1 MSQISLI
8 AAPMSC
14 QLTDKDRTF
23 RLDVSRFQLDSGQ
36 ALALIG
42 HSGTGKTLF
51 LEMLTLLR
59 RPDAESVY
67 AMLEGD
73 AAVDLLAL
81 WNNSTALQRK
91 RATLFGFVPQTGALL
106 RYLNAWDNVALA
118 QKLTGRIDENWLGI
132 LFDVLDLTEERDKR
146 PESLSI
152 GQRQRVAIARALA
165 HKPAFVIADEP
176 TSALD
181 PDNALVALKLLMEL
195 ARETGTGILLSSHD
209 QRLLDQLSISTVQL
223 LKAPDSSEK
232 HVRVLL
238 NTAQGA
244 A

>member
-1 MSQISLI
+1 MSSISLI

-14 QLTDKDRTF
+14 LLTDKDRTF
-23 RLDVSRFQLDSGQ
+23 RLDVSGFQLDSGQ

-59 RPDAESVY
+59 RPEVGSTY
-67 AMLEGD
+67 ASLDGD
-73 AAVDLLAL
+73 VVADLLAL
-81 WNNSTALQRK
+81 WGDPVALQRR

-106 RYLNAWDNVALA
+106 RYLSAWDNAALA
-118 QKLTGRIDENWLGI
+118 QELTGRIDLDWLGT
-132 LFDVLDLTEERDKR
+132 LFDVLDLTQERDKR
-146 PESLSI
+146 PEGLSI

-181 PDNALVALKLLMEL
+181 PDNALVVLKLLLKL
-195 ARETGTGILLSSHD
+195 ARETGTGVLLSSHD
-209 QRLLDQLSISTVQL
+209 QRLLDRLSINTVQL
-223 LKAPDSSEK
+223 LKAADSTEK
-232 HVRVLL
+232 HVRVML
-238 NTAQGA
+238 NTAQVA